1 MSFTGEFR
9 HTVDVKGRL
18 IVPSRMRDTLSGDK
32 VFLTRWLE
40 DCIAIWSQQGWE
52 EMEAKLLSAGSA
64 SRDAR
69 NFVRTVSS
77 SVHMDEVDKQGRITV
92 PQRLRDM
99 AGITRDVVVIGALNR
114 GEIWA
119 PDRWE
124 QQRESVNEDRF
135 ADLAEAMQE
144 RGLNF

>member
-69 NFVRTVSS
+69 NFVRMVSS
-77 SVHMDEVDKQGRITV
+77 SVHTDEVDKQGRITV

-99 AGITRDVVVIGALNR
+99 AGISRDVVVIGALNR

-124 QQRESVNEDRF
+124 QQRESVDEDRF